1 MASVITLG
9 LVDIKIG
16 APAVDGG
23 PSTTLTKIGKTY
35 KNTCTLVQD
44 VADVTEHFEE
54 GQASPEVRR
63 KFKKSPVLK
72 FSIMDPDLQFLA
84 EHVGGTVTGSGATAV
99 WNFDGAMIITDKTV
113 VATPQQGL
121 EITIP
126 RGDIEAVINSNFS
139 DEGIFL
145 VDFTVTPLTP
155 TKTGVGPIQA
165 KVKA

>member
-9 LVDIKIG
+9 LVDIKVG
-16 APAVDGG
+16 APAADGG
-23 PSTTLTKIGKTY
+23 PGTTLAKIGKTY
-35 KNTCTLVQD
+35 KNTCNLVQD

-54 GQASPEVRR
+54 GKASPEVRR
-63 KFKKSPVLK
+63 KFKKSAVLT
-72 FSIMDPDLQFLA
+72 FSIMDPDLQFLSDY
-84 EHVGGTVTGSGATAV
+84 VGGAVSGSGASAT
-99 WNFDGAMIITDKTV
+99 WNFDGAVIIPDKTV

-126 RGDIEAVINSNFS
+126 RGDIEAVINSDFS

-155 TKTGVGPIQA
+155 TKTGVGPVQA